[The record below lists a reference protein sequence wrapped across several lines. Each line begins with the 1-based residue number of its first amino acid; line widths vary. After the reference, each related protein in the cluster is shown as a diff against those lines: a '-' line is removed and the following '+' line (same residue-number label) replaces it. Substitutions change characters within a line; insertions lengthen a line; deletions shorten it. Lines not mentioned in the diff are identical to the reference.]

1 MIFRMHVAALSYD
14 ELLSKGKQAEEEQD
28 IDAAIDNYKK
38 AIKAEPSYQ
47 LAYNRL
53 MIVYRKQKLYKDELD
68 LINHAIKNIQAA
80 YNNKKVRFKST
91 ASISKLSN
99 ALMKSTGLVDKKGN
113 RTYEPEPIS
122 TWKKRKQTVLKRLNK
137 KNS

>member
-1 MIFRMHVAALSYD
+1 MHVAALSYN
-14 ELLSKGKQAEEEQD
+14 ELLSKGKQAEDAQD
-28 IDAAIDNYKK
+28 SDAAIENYKK
-38 AIKAEPSYQ
+38 AIKSESSNP

-53 MIVYRKQKLYKDELD
+53 MIVYRKQKMYKEELD
-68 LINHAIKNIQAA
+68 LINHAIKNIQTA
-80 YNNKKVRFKST
+80 YNNKKAKFKSN

-113 RTYEPEPIS
+113 RTYEPEPIP
-122 TWKKRKQTVLKRLNK
+122 TWKKRKQTVIKRLG